1 MKEVKISKNL
11 VEAYNNFEGF
21 MFANYVAVTDYEDGS
36 TYFAIADIS
45 RANEIR
51 PKFEELCDTYHH
63 LINVE
68 AEANGVVPGVI
79 EDYFNSVCNRTK
91 DLFDW
96 KKFIKDY
103 TFEVDGT
110 LQF

>member
-21 MFANYVAVTDYEDGS
+21 MFANFVKVIDEDGE
-36 TYFAIADIS
+36 TYFTYADPS
-45 RANEIR
+45 RTSELR

-68 AEANGVVPGVI
+68 AKANGVIPHVI
-79 EDYFNSVCNRTK
+79 EDYFHSVRNRTK
-91 DLFDW
+91 DLCDW
-96 KKFIKDY
+96 QESIKDY
-103 TFEVDGT
+103 TFEIDGT